1 MSFDP
6 QLLRVFA
13 AVARAGSVTA
23 GAAALHRSQPAVS
36 ASLQRL
42 EEAFGEP
49 LLERGPRGVR
59 LTPWGARLLPH
70 AEALERLLAGVAE
83 LAREA
88 AALASGTLR
97 LAAST
102 TIATYWLPPLLAD
115 FHARHPA
122 LRLAVRTRN
131 SREAIAEL
139 TAGDVDVALVEGP
152 AASWGHLAPAAVVA
166 TPVHR
171 DELVVV
177 VRPEHPFARRDRLA
191 ATDLDGVAWV
201 GRERGSGSR
210 EVVERVLT
218 DAGVRPDVRIELS
231 EPEAMKRAVRAGWG
245 AAFLSRIAVAD
256 EVAAGELVVVPCSH
270 PGLQRDFTLLH
281 PPDALVGRAARAFT
295 AAALVWDEGRTRA
308 AALGAAAGGGAVG
321 SPDP

>member
-1 MSFDP
+1 VALDP
-6 QLLRVFA
+6 HLLRVFA

-36 ASLQRL
+36 AALQRL
-42 EEAFGEP
+42 EGAFGEP

-59 LTPWGARLLPH
+59 PTPWGARLLPH
-70 AEALERLLAGVAE
+70 AEALERLLAGVEE

-88 AALASGTLR
+88 AALSSGALR

-115 FHARHPA
+115 FHALHPG

-139 TAGDVDVALVEGP
+139 TAGEVDLALVEGP
-152 AASWGHLAPAAVVA
+152 AASWGHLGPAAVVA
-166 TPVHR
+166 APIHR

-177 VRPEHPFARRDRLA
+177 VRPEHPFAGRARLLPA
-191 ATDLDGVAWV
+191 DLDGVPWV

-210 EVVERVLT
+210 EVVERVLA
-218 DAGVRPDVRIELS
+218 DAGVRPDVRIEMS

-245 AAFLSRIAVAD
+245 AAFLSRIAVAE
-256 EVAAGELVVVPCSH
+256 EVAAGELVVVPCAH
-270 PGLQRDFTLLH
+270 AGLQRDFTLLH
-281 PPDALVGRAARAFT
+281 PPAALAGRAARAFI
-295 AAALVWDEGRTRA
+295 AAALAWDDRA
-308 AALGAAAGGGAVG
+308 AAGAGVG
-321 SPDP
+321 SGAP

>member
-1 MSFDP
+1 MAIDP
-6 QLLRVFA
+6 YLLRAFA
-13 AVARAGSVTA
+13 AVVRAGSVTA
-23 GAAALHRSQPAVS
+23 GARALHRSQPAVS
-36 ASLQRL
+36 AAVRRL
-42 EEAFGEP
+42 ELAFGEP

-70 AEALERLLAGVAE
+70 AEALERLLAGVDE

-88 AALASGTLR
+88 AALAAGTLR

-139 TAGDVDVALVEGP
+139 TTGEVDVALVEGP
-152 AASWGHLAPAAVVA
+152 ASSWGHLAPAAVAA
-166 TPVHR
+166 TPIHR

-177 VRPEHPFARRDRLA
+177 VRPEHPFAARQRLLA
-191 ATDLDGVAWV
+191 ADLDGVPWV

-210 EVVERVLT
+210 EVVERVLA

-256 EVAAGELVVVPCSH
+256 EVAAGELVVVPCAH
-270 PGLQRDFTLLH
+270 PGLKRDFTLLH
-281 PPDALVGRAARAFT
+281 PPDALAGRAARAFT
-295 AAALVWDEGRTRA
+295 AAALAWDER
-308 AALGAAAGGGAVG
+308 GAAAAAPAVR
-321 SPDP
+321 SPQP